1 MDATRQ
7 NKISRLV
14 QKEAASYFLT
24 HQGDYQGVI
33 ISVTEVRITPDLDEA
48 RIFVSIFPQN
58 LRTKVLAKITANI
71 KQIRFELAAKM
82 RHQLR
87 RIPDLLFMPDE
98 SLDYAERIEELL
110 SKDKNLNSQE

>member
-33 ISVTEVRITPDLDEA
+33 ISVTEVRVTPDLDEA

-58 LRTKVLAKITANI
+58 LRTKVLAKITANL
-71 KQIRFELAAKM
+71 KQIRYELAAKM
-82 RHQLR
+82 RYQLR

-98 SLDYAERIEELL
+98 SLDYAERIQELL

>member
-24 HQGDYQGVI
+24 HQGEYPGAI
-33 ISVTEVRITPDLDEA
+33 ISVTEVRVTPDLDEA
-48 RIFVSIFPQN
+48 RIFISIFPTN
-58 LRTKVLAKITANI
+58 LRTKVFAKITADI

-82 RHQLR
+82 RYQLR
-87 RIPDLLFMPDE
+87 RIPNLLFMPDD
-98 SLDYAERIEELL
+98 SLDYAERIEQLL
-110 SKDKNLNSQE
+110 NKDKNLNAD

>member
-14 QKEAASYFLT
+14 QKEAASYFIT

-33 ISVTEVRITPDLDEA
+33 ISVTEVRVTPDLDEA
-48 RIFVSIFPQN
+48 RIFVSIFPPN
-58 LRTKVLAKITANI
+58 LRTKVLAKITANL

-82 RHQLR
+82 RYQLR

-110 SKDKNLNSQE
+110 SKDKNLNSEK

>member
-33 ISVTEVRITPDLDEA
+33 ISVTEVRVTPDLDEA

-58 LRTKVLAKITANI
+58 LRTKVLAKITANL
-71 KQIRFELAAKM
+71 KQIRFELASKM
-82 RHQLR
+82 RYQLR

-110 SKDKNLNSQE
+110 SKDKNLNSEK

>member
-33 ISVTEVRITPDLDEA
+33 ISVTEVRVTPDLDEA
-48 RIFVSIFPQN
+48 RIFVSIFPQI
-58 LRTKVLAKITANI
+58 LRTKVLAKITANL
-71 KQIRFELAAKM
+71 KQIRYELAAKM
-82 RHQLR
+82 RYQLR

-98 SLDYAERIEELL
+98 SLDYAERIQELL

>member
-33 ISVTEVRITPDLDEA
+33 ISVTEVRVTPDLDEA

-58 LRTKVLAKITANI
+58 LRTKVLAKITANL

-82 RHQLR
+82 RYQLR

-110 SKDKNLNSQE
+110 SKDKNLNSEK

>member
-1 MDATRQ
+1 MDSTRQ

-33 ISVTEVRITPDLDEA
+33 ISVTEVRVTPDLDEA
-48 RIFVSIFPQN
+48 RIFVSIFPTEKRI
-58 LRTKVLAKITANI
+58 RTMGKINADL

-87 RIPDLLFMPDE
+87 RIPNLLFITDE
-98 SLDYAERIEELL
+98 TLDYAERITSLL
-110 SKDKNLNSQE
+110 NKDKNLNSEQ

>member
-1 MDATRQ
+1 M
-7 NKISRLV
+7 V

-48 RIFVSIFPQN
+48 RIFVSIFPPN
-58 LRTKVLAKITANI
+58 LRTKVLAKITANL

-82 RHQLR
+82 RYQLR

>member
-33 ISVTEVRITPDLDEA
+33 ISVTEVWVTPDLDEA

-58 LRTKVLAKITANI
+58 LRTKVLAKITANL
-71 KQIRFELAAKM
+71 KQIRYELAAKM
-82 RHQLR
+82 RYQLR

-98 SLDYAERIEELL
+98 SLDYAERIQELL